1 MVAPVAEA
9 QDDAEGVVPTSVQR
23 ESGAG
28 VAVAVAASTADG
40 TAAAARR
47 PSAFGA
53 GGFDGGAAQWTL
65 WQLCDSGLPTG
76 GFAHS
81 GGLEAAAAQGLVRAK
96 HTNSL
101 VRFVRGALANAASLQ
116 LPLMREALV
125 SGCALG
131 AWLEV
136 DAVAHACITAEAAR
150 RASLAQG
157 AGLLRA
163 AQAMFPLGG
172 ECGATISKFRALVR
186 GGPAAASEACVG
198 STSAIAHGH
207 HAPAF
212 GVVCRAL
219 GIREQQAARAFMFL
233 VARDVMSAAT
243 RLSLIGPLEAG
254 RLVSSLS
261 GFVETLARM
270 GDVEHLACQ
279 QHEEGQRGVD
289 TSGEV
294 QELGLRGFLEEWGGE
309 EGVAG
314 RVCQVDPVQDIVQGL
329 HDRLYSRMFNS

>member
-1 MVAPVAEA
+1 MSAIAGA
-9 QDDAEGVVPTSVQR
+9 DSSGLGEGLD
-23 ESGAG
+23 E
-28 VAVAVAASTADG
+28 
-40 TAAAARR
+40 
-47 PSAFGA
+47 
-53 GGFDGGAAQWTL
+53 GAAQWTL

-81 GGLEAAAAQGLVRAK
+81 GGLEAAAAQGMVRAK
-96 HTNSL
+96 HTGSL
-101 VRFVRGALANAASLQ
+101 LRFVRGALANAASLQ
-116 LPLMREALV
+116 LPLVREALE
-125 SGCALG
+125 GRTLG

-136 DAVAHACITAEAAR
+136 DFVAHACITAEAAR

-163 AQAMFPLGG
+163 AQAMFPLGK
-172 ECGATISKFRALVR
+172 ECGEMISDFRALVR
-186 GGPAAASEACVG
+186 GGSAAFSGVPVRRTTAATGDSSEAPVAG
-198 STSAIAHGH
+198 VASPAEQPSDAANKSERRGTIAHGH

-219 GIREQQAARAFMFL
+219 GIRERRATRAFMFL
-233 VARDVMSAAT
+233 VARDIMSAAT

-261 GFVETLARM
+261 GYVETLVAM
-270 GDVEHLACQ
+270 GEF
-279 QHEEGQRGVD
+279 EESLGDTTTEEEDSVSDEENGGRKGQD
-289 TSGEV
+289 E
-294 QELGLRGFLEEWGGE
+294 EPGLLSAEWGGGG
-309 EGVAG
+309 GVAG